1 MATQLAQSQSGSMVN
16 IVNAMVMVLGII
28 FAGLLGYWVSDRDPP
43 ASLVDVEIIT
53 PVVHENGV
61 VKVIYKL
68 DRSRYCRVRVEQ
80 VLYDSENIRFPASD
94 LDFAIDPGRQK
105 LGVDKIGMAVQLPS
119 WFAKGPAIHRAVRAY
134 YCNPLQKFLDWPVLL
149 IGPNTEF
156 VVE

>member
-1 MATQLAQSQSGSMVN
+1 MVN
-16 IVNAMVMVLGII
+16 IVNAMVMLAGIL

-43 ASLVDVEIIT
+43 AKLIDVQTIT
-53 PVVHENGV
+53 PVVHDNGV

-68 DRSRYCRVRVEQ
+68 ERTRYCRVRVEQ
-80 VLYDSENIRFPASD
+80 VLYDSENIRFPALD

-105 LGVDKIGMAVQLPS
+105 MGVDAIGMAVKIPE

-149 IGPNTEF
+149 VGPNIEF
-156 VVE
+156 MVE